1 MKPHCPSH
9 KQWYVG
15 VNWKPIIYHMIITI
29 DDNTHSGGVSLQP
42 TKRRIV
48 YNFFL
53 PEWGKL
59 LINDMFQRK
68 KNWLIAFRLPFQ
80 WWFGELEKLI
90 IRKKCII
97 AKLVTYSSGCIFPK
111 RQQENWDLIHSSQG
125 MIAINEDI
133 ANRTMQSFCITESLS
148 DELTECIIFFS
159 IKPILF
165 K

>member
-97 AKLVTYSSGCIFPK
+97 VKLVTYSSGCIFSKGSK
-111 RQQENWDLIHSSQG
+111 RIGILFIPRYSINPEYDCYKWRYSKSDN
-125 MIAINEDI
+125 AIFLY
-133 ANRTMQSFCITESLS
+133 AKITVGWV
-148 DELTECIIFFS
+148 DRMHHFFS
-159 IKPILF
+159 L
-165 K
+165 